1 MTMDIPNILPVWQP
15 VGFSTHIISAKVAE
29 KYKTITSHTGTLD
42 PMAEGVIIVL
52 LDEERYKKYEYSD
65 WTKEYEFEIVFGL
78 STDTYDG
85 LGIVTSFHN
94 VDISKEDVAEVLKPF
109 VGSYV
114 QDVPPF
120 SSARVEGKP
129 LHWFA
134 RNKKLSGIEIPRKAG
149 EIYEIELLDMYTKDF
164 RDVVENINERISLIT
179 GDFRQDQIKTRW
191 YQLQESLEESKTMK
205 IAKIRVVISRGMYIR
220 SLSQDIAHK
229 LNTTGFV
236 YSLVRT
242 RNGQFTRETSKT
254 LSSVFGKDYL
264 QKYNFVSR
272 KK

>member
-1 MTMDIPNILPVWQP
+1 MNIPKILPVWQP

-29 KYKTITSHTGTLD
+29 RYKVVTSHTGTLD

-52 LDEERYKKYEYSD
+52 LDEERYKKYDYSE
-65 WTKEYEFEIVFGL
+65 WTKEYVFEIVFGL

-85 LGIVTSFHN
+85 LGMVTSFHN
-94 VDISKEDVAEVLKPF
+94 VDILKKDVVEILKPF
-109 VGSYV
+109 EGEYV

-134 RNKKLSGIEIPRKAG
+134 RNKQLSGIEIPRKAG
-149 EIYEIELLDMYTKDF
+149 EIHEIELLDLYTKNF

-191 YQLQESLEESKTMK
+191 YQLQESLDEPKTVR

-242 RNGQFTRETSKT
+242 RNGRYTKETSKNLT
-254 LSSVFGKDYL
+254 DIFGADYME
-264 QKYNFVSR
+264 KYNFISR
-272 KK
+272 RK